1 MRLRISARVS
11 LINFNSNGDS
21 TSKGG
26 CVGIDYVIFSRNT
39 SNSLNAGSFYLNAN
53 NATSNAN
60 ANIDSGDL
68 LHKTNIV
75 NPCLFAGRTNNYT
88 PLCVGRITSKAQE

>member
-1 MRLRISARVS
+1 MVRD
-11 LINFNSNGDS
+11 LIKIVIQ

-26 CVGIDYVIFSRNT
+26 LMRGSCVIFSSNT
-39 SNSLNAGSFYLNAN
+39 DNGLNAGSFYLNAN

-68 LHKTNIV
+68 LHKTSTTS
-75 NPCLFAGRTNNYT
+75 PCLQVGRTKK
-88 PLCVGRITSKAQE
+88 LCSIMCW